1 VVFFWHYSLTE
12 AGNMAT
18 RTESQDPRAAG
29 IDERDPVD
37 ALGLLLDGQISAA
50 QSVRTSLPAIARL
63 ADAAASTIKNGG
75 RLFYAAAGSSG
86 LMALADALEI
96 PGTFGIARDRVIIL
110 FAGGQAALSDMVGGV
125 EDDVAQARTDVLSQN
140 IGSDDLLIA
149 LSASGATPYALAA
162 ADAARA
168 AGAKTAGI
176 ANNPDTPLLLTTDFP
191 VLLPTPPEILAGS
204 TRMGAG
210 TAQKIALNMMS
221 TLMAMK
227 LGHVHDGLMVNVRA
241 DNAKL
246 LRRSRD
252 IVAAIAGCTIDEAA
266 RYLDL
271 AGGAVKSAILL
282 ARGAR
287 DRLQAESLLE
297 SSGQMLRPAL
307 SEIARVQ

>member
-1 VVFFWHYSLTE
+1 
-12 AGNMAT
+12 MAIK
-18 RTESQDPRAAG
+18 TESQDPRAAG
-29 IDERDPVD
+29 IDQRDPVE

-50 QSVRTSLPAIARL
+50 QSVRVSLPAIANL
-63 ADAAASTIKNGG
+63 AEAAASTIRNGG

-96 PGTFGIARDRVIIL
+96 PGTFGISRHRVIIL
-110 FAGGQAALSDMVGGV
+110 FAGGEAALSDMVGGV
-125 EDDVAQARTDVLSQN
+125 EDDTAQARIDVLSRN
-140 IGSDDLLIA
+140 ITSDDLLIA
-149 LSASGATPYALAA
+149 LSASGTTPYALAA
-162 ADAARA
+162 VDVAKSE
-168 AGAKTAGI
+168 GAKTCGI
-176 ANNPDTPLLLTTDFP
+176 ANNPGTPLLLTVDFP

-246 LRRSRD
+246 LRRSQD
-252 IVAAIAGCTIDEAA
+252 IVAAISGCTMEEAR

-271 AGGAVKSAILL
+271 SGGVVKSAILL
-282 ARGAR
+282 ARGAT
-287 DRLQAESLLE
+287 DRLQAETLLE
-297 SSGQMLRPAL
+297 KTGQCLRPAL
-307 SEIARVQ
+307 SEIARAQAMQ

>member
-1 VVFFWHYSLTE
+1 
-12 AGNMAT
+12 MAI

-29 IDERDPVD
+29 IDQRDPVE
-37 ALGLLLDGQISAA
+37 ALGLLLDGQITAA
-50 QSVRTSLPAIARL
+50 QSVRASLPAIANL
-63 ADAAASTIKNGG
+63 AEAAASTIRNGG

-96 PGTFGIARDRVIIL
+96 PGTFGISRHRVVIL

-125 EDDVAQARTDVLSQN
+125 EDDIAQARIDVLSQN
-140 IGSDDLLIA
+140 ITSNDLLIA
-149 LSASGATPYALAA
+149 LSASGTTPYALAA
-162 ADAARA
+162 IDAARS
-168 AGAKTAGI
+168 AGAKTSGI
-176 ANNPDTPLLLTTDFP
+176 ANNPDTPLLQATDFP

-246 LRRSRD
+246 LRRSQD
-252 IVAAIAGCTIDEAA
+252 IVAAISGCTMEEA
-266 RYLDL
+266 RHYLDL
-271 AGGAVKSAILL
+271 SGGAVKSAILL
-282 ARGAR
+282 ARGAT
-287 DRLQAESLLE
+287 DRLQAETLLE
-297 SSGQMLRPAL
+297 KAGQCLRPAL
-307 SEIARVQ
+307 SEIARAQAMQ

>member
-1 VVFFWHYSLTE
+1 
-12 AGNMAT
+12 MASS
-18 RTESQDPRAAG
+18 TESRDLRAEG
-29 IDERDPVD
+29 IDERDPME
-37 ALGLLLDGQISAA
+37 ALGLLLDGQVAA
-50 QSVRTSLPAIARL
+50 ARAVRTSLPAIASL
-63 ADAAASTIKNGG
+63 ADAAAAVIRNGG

-96 PGTFGIARDRVIIL
+96 PGTFGISHDRVIIL
-110 FAGGQAALSDMVGGV
+110 FAGGVAALSDMVGGV
-125 EDDVAQARTDVLSQN
+125 EDDRAQARFDVISHNITD
-140 IGSDDLLIA
+140 GDLLIA
-149 LSASGATPYALAA
+149 LSASGTTPYALAA
-162 ADAARA
+162 ADAART

-176 ANNPDTPLLLTTDFP
+176 ANNAGTPLLLTTDFP

-221 TLMAMK
+221 TLMAIK
-227 LGHVHDGLMVNVRA
+227 LGHVHDGLMVNLRA

-246 LRRSRD
+246 KRRSQD
-252 IVAAIAGCTIDEAA
+252 IVATISGCTMAEAA
-266 RYLDL
+266 DYLDL

-287 DRLQAESLLE
+287 DRLQAETLLE
-297 SSGQMLRPAL
+297 RTGQMLRPAL

>member
-1 VVFFWHYSLTE
+1 
-12 AGNMAT
+12 MAT
-18 RTESQDPRAAG
+18 STEGLDLRAKG
-29 IDERDPVD
+29 IDERDPLE
-37 ALGLLLDGQISAA
+37 ALGLLLDGQVSAA
-50 QSVRTSLPAIARL
+50 QSVRASLAAIANL
-63 ADAAASTIKNGG
+63 ADAAAATLRNGG

-96 PGTFGIARDRVIIL
+96 PGTFGISPDRVIIL
-110 FAGGQAALSDMVGGV
+110 FAGGVAALADMVGGV
-125 EDDVAQARTDVLSQN
+125 EDDKAQARFDVISNNITD
-140 IGSDDLLIA
+140 GDLLIA
-149 LSASGATPYALAA
+149 LSASGTTPYALAA
-162 ADAARA
+162 VDAART

-176 ANNPDTPLLLTTDFP
+176 ANNADALLLQMTDIP

-227 LGHVHDGLMVNVRA
+227 LGHVHDGLMVNLRA

-246 LRRSRD
+246 KRRSQE
-252 IVAAIAGCTIDEAA
+252 IVAAISGCTMEEATD
-266 RYLDL
+266 YLDL

-287 DRLQAESLLE
+287 DRLQAETLLE
-297 SSGQMLRPAL
+297 RTGHMLRPAL

>member
-1 VVFFWHYSLTE
+1 
-12 AGNMAT
+12 MAT

-37 ALGLLLDGQISAA
+37 ALELLLDGQIAA
-50 QSVRTSLPAIARL
+50 AKSVQSSLPAIAKL
-63 ADAAASTIKNGG
+63 AEAAAATIRNGG

-96 PGTFGIARDRVIIL
+96 PGTFGISRERVIIL

-125 EDDVAQARTDVLSQN
+125 EDDADQARIDVLSHN
-140 IGSDDLLIA
+140 IAAGDLLIA
-149 LSASGATPYALAA
+149 LSASGTTPYALAA
-162 ADAARA
+162 VEAARS
-168 AGAKTAGI
+168 AGAKTSGI
-176 ANNPDTPLLLTTDFP
+176 ANNADTPLLKATDIP
-191 VLLPTPPEILAGS
+191 VLVPTPPEILAGS

-210 TAQKIALNMMS
+210 TAQKIVLNMMS

-246 LRRSRD
+246 KRRSQD
-252 IVAAIAGCTIDEAA
+252 IVAAVSGCNIDEAA
-266 RYLDL
+266 NYLDL

-287 DRLQAESLLE
+287 DRLQAETLLE
-297 SSGQMLRPAL
+297 RTGHRLRPAL

>member
-1 VVFFWHYSLTE
+1 
-12 AGNMAT
+12 MAT

-29 IDERDPVD
+29 IDERDPVE
-37 ALGLLLDGQISAA
+37 ALGLLLDGQIAAA
-50 QSVRTSLPAIARL
+50 QSVRISLPALARL
-63 ADAAASTIKNGG
+63 ADAAASTIRNGG

-96 PGTFGIARDRVIIL
+96 PGTFGISRERVIIL
-110 FAGGQAALSDMVGGV
+110 FAGGEAALSDMVGGV
-125 EDDVAQARTDVLSQN
+125 EDDSAQARIDVLSQN
-140 IGSDDLLIA
+140 INSNDLLIA
-149 LSASGATPYALAA
+149 LSASGTTPYALAA
-162 ADAARA
+162 VDAARSV
-168 AGAKTAGI
+168 GAKTGGI
-176 ANNPDTPLLLTTDFP
+176 ANNPDTPLLQSADFP

-210 TAQKIALNMMS
+210 TAQKIALNMVS

-246 LRRSRD
+246 KRRSQD
-252 IVAAIAGCTIDEAA
+252 IVAAVSGCNIDEAA
-266 RYLDL
+266 TYLDL

-287 DRLQAESLLE
+287 DRLQAETLLE
-297 SSGQMLRPAL
+297 RTGQMLRPAL
-307 SEIARVQ
+307 SEIARAG